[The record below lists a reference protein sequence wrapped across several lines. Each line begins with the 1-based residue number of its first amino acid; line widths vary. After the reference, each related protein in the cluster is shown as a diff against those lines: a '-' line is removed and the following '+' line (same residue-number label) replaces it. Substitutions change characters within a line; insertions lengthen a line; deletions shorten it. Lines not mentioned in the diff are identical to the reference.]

1 MKSTRT
7 TRDLEL
13 TLSKSEMG
21 IIFDEES
28 GTSKGFKSEQN
39 QLGCDKLA
47 QGNAIADLDAIERES
62 TDSTDS
68 DHEPG

>member
-1 MKSTRT
+1 
-7 TRDLEL
+7 
-13 TLSKSEMG
+13 MG